1 MYRGFY
7 LYIRLQLKSPFKM
20 IRKSYYISM
29 LSSLCLGI
37 FLFTTCLSL
46 YAAEQKVTT
55 DPENSDVRV
64 LIDVSG
70 SMKKN
75 DPQNLRSPAL
85 RLLVGLLPNG
95 TRAGVWNFG
104 TQVNELVK
112 MGLTDDKW
120 KNAAINASK
129 KIHSKDL
136 FTNIGQAM
144 SSATN
149 DWQGKAVQTHKR
161 NLILLTDGMVD
172 ISKDDKKNVIERNNI
187 LAELLPELKKSD
199 VQIHTIALSENADK
213 DFLEKLSTDTDG
225 SFTQTEDA
233 EQLER
238 IFLHLFE
245 KATQPDTIPLI
256 DNNFKVD
263 DSVYELTLL
272 VFKDKNAP
280 ERQTEVV
287 EAGGKT
293 YKKSKHPRYVKWR
306 AEKNYD
312 LITITKPVTG
322 DWSINANIDPDN
334 RVMVVTNLKIQTNR
348 LPNNV
353 FLGEQVSMNLFL
365 SEEKEMIKDDDFLQ
379 LVSISVVQEENRSF
393 IEKPPKK
400 WYLHDNGLRGD
411 LVEHDGIFNLIL
423 GETLDVG
430 KNEFIIRASSDT
442 FERELNK
449 SFLVRDIPLLL
460 SHLAIQEGESKTI
473 KKLMVT
479 PNLEYLSSKNVQ
491 ISALLSEESG
501 RSKEVEL
508 ENINPRQMEWSLD
521 VSDLDHTKDFYVI
534 FALSGQTR
542 KGRPIKYRSKK
553 ISINLNQIEAATQ
566 QTDSLDDINVKVL
579 VDEEPDEEPIE
590 PIKLEP
596 EEPML
601 EPQEGEVDWTMGII
615 IAVGVNIVLGLLAW
629 LFYRRWKQRQDNDLI
644 DLTGELE

>member
-1 MYRGFY
+1 
-7 LYIRLQLKSPFKM
+7 
-20 IRKSYYISM
+20 M

>member
-1 MYRGFY
+1 VYRGFY